1 MNNYKICEAE
11 DLKYT
16 NLYLATVKSK
26 NDGVVFEDISQKF
39 YDTNYATIMKETP
52 TTAKHI
58 GYYND
63 KRAHYD
69 MRMIYNDW
77 EKTTMSTDSDLVGA
91 SVYDNCSNST
101 CLPVFQWSYFFNYR
115 EEPYT
120 KENTVEEAIMN
131 FTTFDQNPI
140 FNKRDAFDSLPGN
153 IQFNTRCWLPDKF
166 VDDYLQ
172 RDNPNKYGDKDADP
186 DVIHFDAESEG
197 VMCPKVHPR
206 FDHDWN
212 FRFLKGELTELPDM
226 SVYNRLLSKYFQQR
240 MDARTLLGTW
250 SRSDY
255 ATVDRPKPSWRWKA
269 VYNPLLSDGNN
280 NQGHYTGASS
290 PYDKPL
296 AGTSGPKGDGV
307 VTSRGVFPHKTSYLF
322 ERSDRPHPFK
332 MFVLNNTDYDREM
345 GVIVS
350 PDSNITSVFGDA
362 EHISFDPAIGKENE
376 LFAKEFF
383 KTGLLEAF
391 FEKNSALEWPTGY
404 MDSLTPEQRYTP
416 IRMLFNDVMDETVG
430 FTDKNVLA
438 LNNYRGLRKADN
450 QLIVDRA
457 LPLAWFYPTDSN
469 EPELEAIKLSKL
481 MLGMYAAHQIATKTT
496 NPNTLPDYANEIK
509 FEKRPRRSVDLA
521 EFMADSDVVRKRL
534 DDLEGVST
542 TSKMWYQYLN
552 AKNLG
557 NIDLEDVLDFTEAN
571 ASNTY
576 TPYTEEQL
584 ADQDAR
590 RMRNSLFQGETDQWK
605 TPFDTGLDPT
615 KFGSSQVPELDS
627 RVNMKTTLPRG
638 NDFITKPWYDLS
650 IYEKFGFLP
659 KYEVPNMDAIE
670 IFSGRS
676 APNVNQTG
684 VAGDIYKKDKEFT
697 RDLFLPE
704 HLLGVAE
711 HPYYLDISR
720 CHDTN
725 WYAGKPHCPN
735 GLKLIEWF
743 VSDGGNKVPL
753 EPYTF
758 ALTNGKVKA
767 YVSDVAEKFPGELLN
782 RLPLEHT
789 YDEILS
795 NPATAFLSTHDLF
808 DTLMHNGQDGL
819 QINFQSQ
826 HSDRSVQKDNY
837 RSERE
842 GNKNHEFSAYVDD
855 GTGEKIDLQK
865 YLNTWQEFVHPDFDP
880 QVDIRAQHPIA
891 LSNMASDHIRA
902 LFEKANKAISQH
914 RYLNLPHNATLSSGD
929 QIDTGLNFTQM
940 MMDYK
945 NWGGDK
951 DLRYVHQVESQS
963 IPEYEDQ
970 CGRRFVLDPS
980 MQKVANDR

>member
-1 MNNYKICEAE
+1 
-11 DLKYT
+11 
-16 NLYLATVKSK
+16 
-26 NDGVVFEDISQKF
+26 
-39 YDTNYATIMKETP
+39 
-52 TTAKHI
+52 
-58 GYYND
+58 
-63 KRAHYD
+63 
-69 MRMIYNDW
+69 
-77 EKTTMSTDSDLVGA
+77 
-91 SVYDNCSNST
+91 
-101 CLPVFQWSYFFNYR
+101 
-115 EEPYT
+115 
-120 KENTVEEAIMN
+120 MN

-172 RDNPNKYGDKDADP
+172 RDNPNKYGDKDVDP

-290 PYDKPL
+290 PYDKKL

-438 LNNYRGLRKADN
+438 LKNYRGLRKADN

-469 EPELEAIKLSKL
+469 KPELEAIKLSKL

-496 NPNTLPDYANEIK
+496 NPNNLPDYANEIK

-534 DDLEGVST
+534 DDLEGVSI

-552 AKNLG
+552 AENLG
-557 NIDLEDVLDFTEAN
+557 SIDFEDVLDFTKAN

-615 KFGSSQVPELDS
+615 EFGNSQVPELDS
-627 RVNMKTTLPRG
+627 RVNMRVVMKKT
-638 NDFITKPWYDLS
+638 
-650 IYEKFGFLP
+650 
-659 KYEVPNMDAIE
+659 
-670 IFSGRS
+670 
-676 APNVNQTG
+676 
-684 VAGDIYKKDKEFT
+684 
-697 RDLFLPE
+697 
-704 HLLGVAE
+704 
-711 HPYYLDISR
+711 
-720 CHDTN
+720 
-725 WYAGKPHCPN
+725 
-735 GLKLIEWF
+735 
-743 VSDGGNKVPL
+743 
-753 EPYTF
+753 
-758 ALTNGKVKA
+758 
-767 YVSDVAEKFPGELLN
+767 
-782 RLPLEHT
+782 
-789 YDEILS
+789 
-795 NPATAFLSTHDLF
+795 
-808 DTLMHNGQDGL
+808 
-819 QINFQSQ
+819 
-826 HSDRSVQKDNY
+826 
-837 RSERE
+837 
-842 GNKNHEFSAYVDD
+842 
-855 GTGEKIDLQK
+855 
-865 YLNTWQEFVHPDFDP
+865 
-880 QVDIRAQHPIA
+880 
-891 LSNMASDHIRA
+891 
-902 LFEKANKAISQH
+902 
-914 RYLNLPHNATLSSGD
+914 
-929 QIDTGLNFTQM
+929 
-940 MMDYK
+940 
-945 NWGGDK
+945 
-951 DLRYVHQVESQS
+951 
-963 IPEYEDQ
+963 
-970 CGRRFVLDPS
+970 
-980 MQKVANDR
+980 